1 MEKLEHP
8 KRVLHIVSSMGR
20 GGAETLIM
28 NIYRNIDRRKVQF
41 DFITHSQG
49 NGDYDD
55 EIKTMGGKIHCI
67 PSLGNIGPFNYLK
80 RLVALMSANDYI
92 AIHAHTDYQ
101 SGFPA
106 LAAKICG
113 IKNRICHS
121 HSNNWLKNKGIK
133 EWLILKNLQVMIRF
147 SATKFCSCSE
157 EAAEFIFGKSNNKQS
172 AYLEKWD

>member
-1 MEKLEHP
+1 
-8 KRVLHIVSSMGR
+8 MGR

-28 NIYRNIDRRKVQF
+28 NIYRNIDRTKIQF
-41 DFITHSQG
+41 DFITHSQET
-49 NGDYDD
+49 GDYDD
-55 EIKTMGGKIHCI
+55 EIKSMGGKIYSI
-67 PSLGNIGPFNYLK
+67 PSLGTIGPINYIK
-80 RLVALMSANDYI
+80 RLVNMMSTNNYI

-121 HSNNWLKNKGIK
+121 HSNNWLKNKGLK
-133 EWLILKNLQVMIRF
+133 EIVILKTLQVMIKF

-157 EAAEFIFGKSNNKQS
+157 EAAEFLFGKQIINKVQILKNGIDINE
-172 AYLEKWD
+172 YI